1 MTRATWWSSATCGR
15 ARTITPAVAV
25 CMLGVAVLAGCEA
38 GEPQRLRV
46 EWVLLAQDG
55 TDLEVAVFAGGSTC
69 IDVDEVEVDES
80 TGTVEVRAF
89 VQRTRGACSEDFGVR
104 PTTVALEEPLGDREL
119 VGCAGD
125 AVQVKGWGLA
135 ADTDCTETKPG
146 LVPGTIEVPVG

>member
-1 MTRATWWSSATCGR
+1 MTRATRWSSATRGARRVAR
-15 ARTITPAVAV
+15 AGAV
-25 CMLGVAVLAGCEA
+25 CALGVAVLAGCEA

-55 TDLEVAVFAGGSTC
+55 PDLEVAVFAGGSTC

-80 TGTVEVRAF
+80 TEAVEVRAF

-104 PTTVALEEPLGDREL
+104 PTTVELEEPLGDREL

-135 ADTDCTETKPG
+135 ADTDRTEKKPG

>member
-1 MTRATWWSSATCGR
+1 MTRGTWRSSATGGGVRTVAR
-15 ARTITPAVAV
+15 AVTV
-25 CMLGVAVLAGCEA
+25 CALGVAVLAGCEA

-80 TGTVEVRAF
+80 AEAVEVRAF

-104 PTTVALEEPLGDREL
+104 PTTVELEEPLGDREL

-135 ADTDCTETKPG
+135 ADTDCTEKKPG
-146 LVPGTIEVPVG
+146 LAPGTIEVPVG

>member
-1 MTRATWWSSATCGR
+1 MTRGTWCSSATSRSVRGVAC
-15 ARTITPAVAV
+15 AAVAGA
-25 CMLGVAVLAGCEA
+25 LGVAVLAGCET

-55 TDLEVAVFAGGSTC
+55 TALEVAVFAGGSTC

-80 TGTVEVRAF
+80 TETVEVRAF
-89 VQRTRGACSEDFGVR
+89 VRRTAGACSEDFGVR
-104 PTTVALEEPLGDREL
+104 LTTLALEEPLGDRDL

-125 AVQVKGWGLA
+125 AVQVKGWGRA
-135 ADTDCTETKPG
+135 ADTDCTEQKPG

>member
-1 MTRATWWSSATCGR
+1 MTRRTERSTATPGGVRTL
-15 ARTITPAVAV
+15 ARAVAV
-25 CMLGVAVLAGCEA
+25 GAAAVAVLAGCGL
-38 GEPQRLRV
+38 GEPQRVRV

-80 TGTVEVRAF
+80 AETVEVRAF

-104 PTTVALEEPLGDREL
+104 PTTVALDEPLGDREL

-125 AVQVKGWGLA
+125 AVQVKGWNLA
-135 ADTDCTETKPG
+135 ADADCTETKPG
-146 LVPGTIEVPVG
+146 LVPGAIEVPVG